1 MRSCNDLMTMDPTC
15 CLASDPVSRAAQ
27 IMKDDDVGSVPVVD
41 AASAKKLV
49 GILTDRDIVIQ
60 VVADGKSCADVKVE
74 EIMTK
79 NPVTANRKRTFRTR
93 WTACRSTRCGAFRLL
108 TGAAASSVSSLRRTL
123 RPVWIARNRSKRSW
137 KASPNR
143 SVKPTE

>member
-15 CLASDPVSRAAQ
+15 SLASDPVSRAAQ

-41 AASAKKLV
+41 DASTKKLV

-60 VVADGKSCADVKVE
+60 VVAGGKSCAEVKVE

-79 NPVTANRKRTFRTR
+79 NPVTCKPEEDVQNAMDRMSQHQVRRIPVVDGRGRIVGIIAQADLATR
-93 WTACRSTRCGAFRLL
+93 MDRPEQTEKVLEGISQP
-108 TGAAASSVSSLRRTL
+108 VS
-123 RPVWIARNRSKRSW
+123 
-137 KASPNR
+137 
-143 SVKPTE
+143 